1 LGADSP
7 SPEPNMMNV
16 IKALGMFATIMTK
29 SNNFFASNRE
39 EMIDKLVAFFGAR
52 DVTIDKEPLLN
63 AKSKD
68 EFMDALQK
76 QINSSGFMAA
86 NMNFPDAHFSTETS
100 TEKSSEESPVAEQ
113 SDKE

>member
-1 LGADSP
+1 
-7 SPEPNMMNV
+7 
-16 IKALGMFATIMTK
+16 
-29 SNNFFASNRE
+29 
-39 EMIDKLVAFFGAR
+39 
-52 DVTIDKEPLLN
+52 
-63 AKSKD
+63 
-68 EFMDALQK
+68 MDALQK